1 MGALSRRAALLA
13 AVLLS
18 PACVYL
24 RAAGPST
31 LPTELDE
38 LSGLTRSYATSDWL
52 WAHNDSGDVPRLFRI
67 GLDGRDGGTV
77 DVPQANAVDWEDIAA
92 FRWQERPMLLIGDI
106 GDNRALRSAV
116 TLYAVQDPGAKG
128 ESAALAWQLD
138 FVYPNGPRD
147 AEGLAVDPL
156 SNDILVLS
164 KRERPPVLY
173 RLPMPTTL
181 PKPGKRETAE
191 LIGPVL
197 HLPKPT
203 PADSVDDPLFGHLRD
218 WPTALS
224 VSPDG
229 LTLAVTTYKD
239 AYLYRRT
246 PGEPWSAAI
255 ARVPV
260 TLDLPQWKQT
270 EAGTFTA
277 DGQTFCAGSERRAG
291 FACLRLPPPAPD
303 TSAPRNDP

>member
-1 MGALSRRAALLA
+1 MGALKRSAVLV
-13 AVLLS
+13 AVLLLA

-24 RAAGPST
+24 RAAPATT
-31 LPTELDE
+31 LPLELDE
-38 LSGLTRSYATSDWL
+38 LSGLTRSYATADWL
-52 WAHNDSGDVPRLFRI
+52 WAHNDSGDRPRLFRI
-67 GLDGRDGGTV
+67 GLDGQDGGTAE
-77 DVPQANAVDWEDIAA
+77 VPQANAIDWEDIAA
-92 FRWQERPMLLIGDI
+92 FRWQGQPMLLIGDI
-106 GDNRALRSAV
+106 GDNRAARPAV
-116 TLYAVQDPGAKG
+116 TLYAVQDPGATG
-128 ESAALAWQLD
+128 STAALRWQLD

-156 SNDILVLS
+156 DNSILVLS

-173 RLPMPTTL
+173 RLPVPAT
-181 PKPGKRETAE
+181 PPRPGSRETAE
-191 LIGPVL
+191 RLGPVL

-203 PADSVDDPLFGHLRD
+203 AADSADDPLFGHLRD

-229 LTLAVTTYKD
+229 LTLAVTSYKD
-239 AYLYRRT
+239 AYLYRRAA
-246 PGEPWSAAI
+246 GEPWSAAVT
-255 ARVPV
+255 RVPV

-277 DGQTFCAGSERRAG
+277 DGQRFCAGSERRAG
-291 FACLRLPPPAPD
+291 FACLRLPPPAPE